1 MVNDPFTAG
10 NCVSVSDRISRGKL
24 PVLHKTWIRKK
35 INRESAHDNVV
46 ITCSKGVLMPTVRQP
61 ITKLQ
66 LTKNFGHHQGPTER
80 LSFQQH
86 QKNNTL

>member
-1 MVNDPFTAG
+1 MINDPFTAG

-24 PVLHKTWIRKK
+24 PVLLKHGKEK

-46 ITCSKGVLMPTVRQP
+46 ITCSKGVLMPTARQP

-80 LSFQQH
+80 LSF
-86 QKNNTL
+86 